1 MTFRVQRRTV
11 TDRRGR
17 IWIRRTGM
25 VYDVMFRPTGNGEFR
40 IKTEDGLRALLWG
53 ATIPAERI
61 EEAVAALRNDTE
73 HEIPNVVL
81 TLERMN
87 KLGL

>member
-1 MTFRVQRRTV
+1 V
-11 TDRRGR
+11 THRIGR

-25 VYDVMFRPTGNGEFR
+25 AYDVMFVPTGNGEFR
-40 IKTEDGLRALLWG
+40 IKTEDGLRVFLWG
-53 ATIPAERI
+53 ASIPAERI
-61 EEAVAALRNDTE
+61 EEAVAALRTDPE

-81 TLERMN
+81 TLERMG

>member
-1 MTFRVQRRTV
+1 MA
-11 TDRRGR
+11 
-17 IWIRRTGM
+17 
-25 VYDVMFRPTGNGEFR
+25 YDVMFAPRGNGEFR
-40 IKTEDGLRALLWG
+40 ITTEPGLRAFLW
-53 ATIPAERI
+53 AAAIPADRI

-81 TLERMN
+81 TLERMS